1 MPKKTD
7 TIAASL
13 EKLEGIVTWLD
24 GQTQVDVEEGLRK
37 VREGAEL
44 VKSLRTRLKT
54 VANKF
59 EEVDHDLGDENP

>member
-54 VANKF
+54 VANK
-59 EEVDHDLGDENP
+59 

>member
-13 EKLEGIVTWLD
+13 EKLEDIVTWLD

-37 VREGAEL
+37 VKEGAEL
-44 VKSLRTRLKT
+44 VRSLRTRLKT

-59 EEVDHDLGDENP
+59 EEVDRDLGDENP